1 MPTFAFQK
9 NNLPPTSS
17 FCFLIRAVLISLKYP
32 GCHRLCN
39 GFYESF
45 VHINLLG
52 KEWAGMLKYIRSF
65 YIFLILAILM
75 TGCTTI
81 YKSAVDERSVGEQYD
96 DEKITMDIRK
106 KFTDD
111 EKIKYFDI
119 STYCYNGHVYLVGEY
134 DTVDQ
139 KNQAV
144 KLAREVKGVR
154 SVTDYFL
161 PKKADETCGTTTN
174 LKLFAKVKTELI
186 GDKEISS
193 TQIEVKVLQC
203 NVILLGLVGSADEI
217 NKAIALAKTVEGVRS
232 VKSFLK
238 AQK

>member
-1 MPTFAFQK
+1 MFRY
-9 NNLPPTSS
+9 
-17 FCFLIRAVLISLKYP
+17 IRVIYIVLIL
-32 GCHRLCN
+32 
-39 GFYESF
+39 
-45 VHINLLG
+45 V
-52 KEWAGMLKYIRSF
+52 
-65 YIFLILAILM
+65 ILT

-96 DEKITMDIRK
+96 DQKITMAIRK

-111 EKIKYFDI
+111 ENIKYFDI

-144 KLAREVKGVR
+144 KLAGEVEGVK

-161 PKKADETCGTTTN
+161 PKKKDDTCGTTANFKLSTK
-174 LKLFAKVKTELI
+174 LKTKLI
-186 GDKEISS
+186 GDKDISS
-193 TQIEVKVLQC
+193 TQIEVKALQC
-203 NVILLGLVGSADEI
+203 NIILLGLVGSADQI
-217 NKAIALAKTVEGVRS
+217 KKAISHAKTVEGIRS

-238 AQK
+238 PTK

>member
-1 MPTFAFQK
+1 LVPDRGGAEFQTAGILEYVEDLK
-9 NNLPPTSS
+9 RGTNPAEKGGRPKDIFETGSS
-17 FCFLIRAVLISLKYP
+17 LIR
-32 GCHRLCN
+32 
-39 GFYESF
+39 
-45 VHINLLG
+45 
-52 KEWAGMLKYIRSF
+52 KEWAVMFRYSRSF
-65 YIFLILAILM
+65 GIILILAILT

-81 YKSAVDERSVGEQYD
+81 YKSAVDKRSVGEQYD

-134 DTVDQ
+134 DRVDQ

-144 KLAREVKGVR
+144 KLAREVEGVK

-174 LKLFAKVKTELI
+174 LKLLAKVKTELI
-186 GDKEISS
+186 GDKDISS
-193 TQIEVKVLQC
+193 TQIEVNVLQC
-203 NVILLGLVGSADEI
+203 NVILLGLVSSSAEI
-217 NKAIALAKTVEGVRS
+217 KKAIAHAKAVEGVRS

-238 AQK
+238 TQK